1 MTELYLITAK
11 CVCRVFEHNDGNIKE
26 REAACLRPIVSMDSD
41 DWTLTGILIPKGASN
56 AAMHVDLQWGDTQG
70 AP

>member
-1 MTELYLITAK
+1 MQATDRI
-11 CVCRVFEHNDGNIKE
+11 DGFG
-26 REAACLRPIVSMDSD
+26 RLDP
-41 DWTLTGILIPKGASN
+41 DWDINSKGASN